1 MPTGLTAKIYEGEK
15 LTLREFALRCA
26 KQFSP
31 AHSYEGDLPL
41 DKPPVLKGSDYYKLA
56 IKRANEKLTRLE
68 HLRKH
73 IDEVKQIIEK
83 ERQDFILR
91 EENRFKLL
99 TELGQRYDAMIA
111 EVEGWKVSEEYKYLK
126 DFMLEQLNEIKRFDC
141 SKFHIQEP
149 QQMSAEEW
157 LNANFKHVYE
167 DLAYC
172 QEKLDEETEFYR
184 KANKHLQGLYKAI
197 DEYEKQN
204 EL

>member
-26 KQFSP
+26 KQFSS
-31 AHSYEGDLPL
+31 AYSYDGDLPL
-41 DKPPVLKGSDYYKLA
+41 DKPPMLKGSDYYELA
-56 IKRANEKLTRLE
+56 IKRTNEELTRLE
-68 HLRKH
+68 YLRKH

-126 DFMLEQLNEIKRFDC
+126 DFMLEQLRESKRFDC
-141 SKFHIQEP
+141 TKVHIQEP
-149 QQMSAEEW
+149 QQKSPEEW
-157 LNANFKHVYE
+157 LNDNFKYVYE
-167 DLAYC
+167 KLAYY
-172 QEKLDEETEFYR
+172 QEEIDKKTEFY
-184 KANKHLQGLYKAI
+184 KEANKHLQGLYKAI
-197 DEYEKQN
+197 EEYEKQN
-204 EL
+204 E